1 MEALV
6 ALSIIVGVLVLLYL
20 LGRQTLIDWSHENDP
35 EPSPKEV
42 ILFTILFIIVQKSLT
57 DSFKNKNN
65 K

>member
-42 ILFTILFIIVQKSLT
+42 ILFIILFMIAQRALR
-57 DSFKNKNN
+57 DSFKKR
-65 K
+65 

>member
-6 ALSIIVGVLVLLYL
+6 ALSIIVGVLVLLYF

-42 ILFTILFIIVQKSLT
+42 ILFIILFMIAQRTLL
-57 DSFKNKNN
+57 DSFKKRE
-65 K
+65 